1 MLEEGYTLIEALVA
15 IFILTIALL
24 GLAAGATSVMKAN
37 QMSYL
42 NTVATSLAQDKLEEL
57 KASTVSALPNCPTYT
72 TANCSDSPS
81 YSGATFNRSWRIIPN
96 SPVAGVNQID
106 VNMQWT
112 DSTNHSFTFSSSVM
126 Q

>member
-15 IFILTIALL
+15 IFILTVALL
-24 GLAAGATSVMKAN
+24 GLAGGATSVMRAN

-57 KASTVSALPNCPTYT
+57 KAMTVSALPNCPTYT
-72 TANCSDSPS
+72 TPNCSDSPS
-81 YSGATFNRSWRIIPN
+81 YSGATFSQSWRIIPD

-106 VNMQWT
+106 VKVDWT
-112 DSTNHSFTFSSSVM
+112 DYISHSFTISSSVI

>member
-42 NTVATSLAQDKLEEL
+42 NTVATSLAQDTLEQL
-57 KASTVSALPNCPTYT
+57 KASTVSAMPDCPTYT
-72 TANCSDSPS
+72 TPNCSDSPS
-81 YSGATFNRSWRIIPN
+81 YSGATFSRSWRIIPD

-106 VNMQWT
+106 VNVQWT
-112 DSTNHSFTFSSSVM
+112 DSTSHSFTISSSVM